1 MLNFKFM
8 KVKIKIKFFWE
19 FKVFS
24 CQRQNAACTLIVY
37 RTPEDETEY
46 GASFRMEL
54 QKSLIIIYTSK
65 PMTVR

>member
-8 KVKIKIKFFWE
+8 KVKIKIKFLGNLKYFRA
-19 FKVFS
+19 KG
-24 CQRQNAACTLIVY
+24 RMLHALLLY